1 MSHATAF
8 AALLVVAFGQFSF
21 CAAFGFRKL
30 WPYLVFTPVSLFL
43 MALAGAFGRY
53 PISALP
59 PLRAAGRASSRISR
73 SSLVRISSSGT

>member
-43 MALAGAFGRY
+43 MALAGAFGR
-53 PISALP
+53 
-59 PLRAAGRASSRISR
+59 
-73 SSLVRISSSGT
+73 